1 MCTSSFLPSQFLSS
15 LPDLPSHPT
24 ARAPALLSVQ
34 WTQLRPRELLWLFCS
49 DNTVTSRAEQE
60 LQLQLCAQT
69 KPKTLRSFWC
79 SNKNACPAQSPRMDA
94 AGGISVTPSKP
105 VTVCDRNL
113 ILVKV
118 GGRNPIQQSNNIPP
132 APPRKTQGVLSDTPQ
147 DQHSNAATAQRG
159 WG

>member
-1 MCTSSFLPSQFLSS
+1 MSSFLPSQFLSS

-34 WTQLRPRELLWLFCS
+34 WTQLRPRELLRLFRS

-69 KPKTLRSFWC
+69 KPETLRSFWC

-118 GGRNPIQQSNNIPP
+118 GGRNPI
-132 APPRKTQGVLSDTPQ
+132 
-147 DQHSNAATAQRG
+147 
-159 WG
+159 

>member
-34 WTQLRPRELLWLFCS
+34 WTQLRPRELLQLFCS

-69 KPKTLRSFWC
+69 KPETLRSFWC
-79 SNKNACPAQSPRMDA
+79 SNKNACPAQRPRMDA

-113 ILVKV
+113 ILVRWV
-118 GGRNPIQQSNNIPP
+118 AETLYSNQTIFPP
-132 APPRKTQGVLSDTPQ
+132 PPPEKTQGALSDTPQ

-159 WG
+159 